1 MSPCGNQFWK
11 QVFFGKRSSREIF
24 SSTIQNLDILRK
36 ENEVKFRKAKLT
48 KFLLGDIM
56 YIICGM

>member
-11 QVFFGKRSSREIF
+11 QVFFGRLLEIF
-24 SSTIQNLDILRK
+24 SLTIQNLDILRK